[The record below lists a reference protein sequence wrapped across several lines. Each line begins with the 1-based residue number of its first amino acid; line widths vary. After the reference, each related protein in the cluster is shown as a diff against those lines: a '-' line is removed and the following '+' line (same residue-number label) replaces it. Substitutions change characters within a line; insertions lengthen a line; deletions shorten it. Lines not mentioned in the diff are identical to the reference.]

1 MKLDK
6 NQIDTIDAVLEKLGV
21 VYIDYKY
28 EILDHIATE
37 VEEMM
42 ASDTIGFEE
51 AFPAVL
57 KKWQPKFKKSSSVL
71 FGYFWE
77 MPEILLNKCIKM
89 YRKKLLLII
98 TGAMVLTSGFLLFSS
113 FLRNHLTDFFSI
125 ATILY
130 SVALLLS
137 AIGYIRIR
145 LSKRKTS
152 FGFLFKQQFIA
163 SSLVA
168 SQQIYYMN
176 SGFEKHVFSPLF
188 SYFIIFTLSIYFLLS
203 VFNLIYYRAHFYELK
218 RMRFLE
224 A

>member
-6 NQIDTIDAVLEKLGV
+6 NQIDTIDTVLEKLGV

-37 VEEMM
+37 VEEKMILN
-42 ASDTIGFEE
+42 DITFEE

-71 FGYFWE
+71 FVYFWE
-77 MPEILLNKCIKM
+77 MPEILLNKCIRM
-89 YRKKLLLII
+89 YRKKLLLVIM
-98 TGAMVLTSGFLLFSS
+98 GAMVITSGFLLFSS
-113 FLRNHLTDFFSI
+113 FLRNHLADFFSI

-130 SVALLLS
+130 SIAISLS
-137 AIGYIRIR
+137 VVGYIRIR

-152 FGFLFKQQFIA
+152 HGFLFKQQFLA
-163 SSLVA
+163 TSLVA
-168 SQQIYYMN
+168 SQQLYYMN
-176 SGFEKHVFSPLF
+176 SGFESKNFSSLF
-188 SYFIIFTLSIYFLLS
+188 SYYIIFIMSLYLLFS
-203 VFNLIYYRAHFYELK
+203 VYNLIYYRAHFYELK

>member
-6 NQIDTIDAVLEKLGV
+6 NQIDTIDTVLEKLGV

-37 VEEMM
+37 VEEKMILN
-42 ASDTIGFEE
+42 DITFEE
-51 AFPAVL
+51 AFPDVL

-77 MPEILLNKCIKM
+77 MPEILLNKCIRM
-89 YRKKLLLII
+89 YRKKLLLVI
-98 TGAMVLTSGFLLFSS
+98 TGAMVITSGFLLFSS
-113 FLRNHLTDFFSI
+113 FLRNHLADFFSV

-130 SVALLLS
+130 SVAFLLS
-137 AIGYIRIR
+137 AIGYVRIR

-152 FGFLFKQQFIA
+152 YGFLFKQQFIGC
-163 SSLVA
+163 SLVA
-168 SQQIYYMN
+168 SQQLYYMN
-176 SGFEKHVFSPLF
+176 SGFESKDFSSLF
-188 SYFIIFTLSIYFLLS
+188 SYLIIFTLCIYFLLS

>member
-6 NQIDTIDAVLEKLGV
+6 NQIHIIETVLDKLGV
-21 VYIDYKY
+21 VYVDYKY

-37 VEEMM
+37 VEEKMIIH
-42 ASDTIGFEE
+42 TITFEE
-51 AFPAVL
+51 AFPEVL

-89 YRKKLLLII
+89 YRKKLLLVF

-113 FLRNHLTDFFSI
+113 FLKNHLVDFFSI

-130 SVALLLS
+130 SVAFLLS
-137 AIGYIRIR
+137 ALGYVKIR

-152 FGFLFKQQFIA
+152 YGFLYKQQFMA
-163 SSLVA
+163 SVLLTF
-168 SQQIYYMN
+168 QQLYFMN
-176 SGFEKHVFSPLF
+176 SGFERNNFSPLF
-188 SYFIIFTLSIYFLLS
+188 SYFIIFVFSIYFLLS
-203 VFNLIYYRAHFYELK
+203 VYSFIFYKAHFQELK
-218 RMRFLE
+218 RMQYS
-224 A
+224 

>member
-6 NQIDTIDAVLEKLGV
+6 NQIHIIETVLDKLGV
-21 VYIDYKY
+21 VYVDYKY

-37 VEEMM
+37 VEEKMIIH
-42 ASDTIGFEE
+42 TITFEE
-51 AFPAVL
+51 AFPEVL

-89 YRKKLLLII
+89 YRKKLLLVF

-113 FLRNHLTDFFSI
+113 FLKNHLVDFFSI

-130 SVALLLS
+130 SVAFLLS
-137 AIGYIRIR
+137 ALGYVKIR

-152 FGFLFKQQFIA
+152 YGFLYKQQFMA
-163 SSLVA
+163 SVLVTF
-168 SQQIYYMN
+168 QQLYFMN
-176 SGFEKHVFSPLF
+176 NGFERNNFSPLF
-188 SYFIIFTLSIYFLLS
+188 SYFMIFILSLYFLLS
-203 VFNLIYYRAHFYELK
+203 VYSFIFYKAHFKELK
-218 RMRFLE
+218 RMQYS
-224 A
+224 